1 MGVNKNNINRTLQ
14 KIKQTDDSQSEE
26 DGQSEW
32 YISIKLQKKKMIL
45 FERTK
50 TTINTLSQ
58 SILNLQISFVII
70 AEEINKQ
77 TTFNKT

>member
-1 MGVNKNNINRTLQ
+1 
-14 KIKQTDDSQSEE
+14 
-26 DGQSEW
+26 
-32 YISIKLQKKKMIL
+32 MIL